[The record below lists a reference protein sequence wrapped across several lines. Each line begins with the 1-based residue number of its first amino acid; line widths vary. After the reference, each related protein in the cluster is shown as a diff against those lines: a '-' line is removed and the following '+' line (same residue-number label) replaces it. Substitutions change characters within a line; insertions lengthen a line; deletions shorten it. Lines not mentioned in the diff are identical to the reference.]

1 MTFPWNSP
9 GMTHLKM
16 HLKESI
22 DRQPDQ
28 LLSYPYFAIIKDWL
42 YRVTQDTQ
50 SKEDTTLLLVPKSHR
65 EMLFYVA
72 HCIPMAGHLGE
83 KKTLICLMA
92 WFFWLGIHVCRLCA
106 SCLECQLV
114 NPPATSNVPFQL
126 LPLMEVPLHEN
137 WHEPRRAIRMIGT
150 RASFCISPSGLC
162 NTISWSSR
170 SPHHFS

>member
-1 MTFPWNSP
+1 
-9 GMTHLKM
+9 MTHLKM

-92 WFFWLGIHVCRLCA
+92 
-106 SCLECQLV
+106 
-114 NPPATSNVPFQL
+114 
-126 LPLMEVPLHEN
+126 
-137 WHEPRRAIRMIGT
+137 
-150 RASFCISPSGLC
+150 
-162 NTISWSSR
+162 
-170 SPHHFS
+170 